1 MAKEIVLA
9 PVEQSGLRSQ
19 CLSFPEI
26 LAQSVAN
33 VAPTATPTVNLALVF
48 ASAGN
53 GTWFTYV
60 IATIG
65 LIFVGMNIN
74 QFARRTASPGSLYSY
89 IARGLGPTMGVLSGW
104 GLVLAYL
111 FTAMAVLCGF
121 ANYTNVLLSP
131 IGVQLSPLFLY
142 AICTGI
148 AWYFASKDI
157 QLSTI
162 LMLAIEGFSV
172 GLILILAAII
182 LVGKGFAIVDM
193 SQLSLQNVKPEGL
206 QLGLVLAVFSYV
218 GFESATALGDEAKK
232 PLTFIPR
239 ALILS
244 TILSGLFFIVLS
256 YTEVLGFSGSS
267 TSLNKSAAPLNDLA
281 SLAGVGFFGLFITLA
296 AIVSFFGCAL
306 ASINAGARILFTMAR
321 HGIFHNSMGKAHNRN
336 GTPHI
341 AVTMASLFVFLVPAS
356 MSLFDLKI
364 LDIYG
369 YLGTIA
375 TYGFLLAYILI
386 SIAAPVY
393 LYRKQEL
400 SIFDIAIAAIAIIFM
415 LIPVVGS
422 VYPVPAAPFNVFPYL
437 FLMYLVV
444 GGGWF
449 LMLRLH
455 SPEIIENMEQ
465 ELEEINNKFS
475 EIKKV
480 EQPGFQGSK

>member
-1 MAKEIVLA
+1 MTKEIVA
-9 PVEQSGLRSQ
+9 TPSVEQNDGLRSQ

-53 GTWFTYV
+53 GTWLTYV

-74 QFARRTASPGSLYSY
+74 QFARRTASPGSLYAY
-89 IARGLGPTMGVLSGW
+89 IAKGLGPTMGVLSGW

-131 IGVQLSPLFLY
+131 TGIQFSPLFLY

-148 AWYFASKDI
+148 AWYFAYKDI
-157 QLSTI
+157 QLSTM
-162 LMLAIEGFSV
+162 LMLALEGFSV
-172 GLILILAAII
+172 SLILILAAII
-182 LVGKGFAIVDM
+182 LSAKGFAIDM

-206 QLGLVLAVFSYV
+206 QLGLVLAIFSYV

-232 PLTFIPR
+232 PLKFIPR
-239 ALILS
+239 AVVLS

-267 TSLNKSAAPLNDLA
+267 TPLNKSAAPLNDLA
-281 SLAGVGFFGLFITLA
+281 NLAGVGFFGLFITVA
-296 AIVSFFGCAL
+296 AIISFFGCAL
-306 ASINAGARILFTMAR
+306 ASINAGARIFFTMAR
-321 HGIFHNSMGKAHNRN
+321 HGIFHASMGKAHNRN

-341 AVTMASLFVFLVPAS
+341 AVTMSSLFVFLVPAS
-356 MSLFDLKI
+356 MSLFGLKI

-393 LYRKQEL
+393 LYRMQAL
-400 SIFDIAIAAIAIIFM
+400 NLFDIAIAAIAIVFM
-415 LIPVVGS
+415 VIPVVGS
-422 VYPVPAAPFNVFPYL
+422 VYPVPAGPFNVFPYL

-465 ELEEINNKFS
+465 ELAEIHTKFS
-475 EIKKV
+475 ELKKV
-480 EQPGFQGSK
+480 

>member
-1 MAKEIVLA
+1 MVKQIVVT
-9 PVEQSGLRSQ
+9 PKVKQSSGLRSQ

-53 GTWFTYV
+53 GTWLAYV

-65 LIFVGMNIN
+65 LMFVGMNIN
-74 QFARRTASPGSLYSY
+74 QFARRTASPGSLYTY
-89 IARGLGPTMGVLSGW
+89 IAKGLGSTMGVLAGW

-121 ANYTNVLLSP
+121 ANYTNVLLNP
-131 IGVQLSPLFLY
+131 IGIQFSPLFLY
-142 AICTGI
+142 AICAGI
-148 AWYFASKDI
+148 AWYFAYKDI
-157 QLSTI
+157 QLSTM

-172 GLILILAAII
+172 GLILLLAAII
-182 LVGKGFAIVDM
+182 LFGKGFAIDM
-193 SQLSLQNVKPEGL
+193 SQISLQNVKPEGL

-218 GFESATALGDEAKK
+218 GFESATALGDEAKN
-232 PLTFIPR
+232 PLKFIPR
-239 ALILS
+239 AVILS

-256 YTEVLGFSGSS
+256 YAEVVGFSSS
-267 TSLNKSAAPLNDLA
+267 NTPLNKSAAPLNDLA
-281 SLAGVGFFGLFITLA
+281 NLAGVGFFGLLITVA

-306 ASINAGARILFTMAR
+306 ASINAGARIFFTMAR
-321 HGIFHNSMGKAHNRN
+321 HGIFHTSMGKAHTKN
-336 GTPHI
+336 GTPFI
-341 AVTMASLFVFLVPAS
+341 AVTMSSLFVFLVPAS
-356 MSLFDLKI
+356 MSLFGLKI

-369 YLGTIA
+369 YLGTLA

-386 SIAAPVY
+386 SIATPVY
-393 LYRKQEL
+393 LYRLQTL
-400 SIFDIAIAAIAIIFM
+400 RLFDIAIAAIAIIFLM
-415 LIPVVGS
+415 IPVVGS
-422 VYPVPAAPFNVFPYL
+422 VYPVPPAPFNVFPYL

-455 SPEIIENMEQ
+455 SPEIIENIEQ
-465 ELEEINNKFS
+465 ELS
-475 EIKKV
+475 EITNL
-480 EQPGFQGSK
+480 

>member
-1 MAKEIVLA
+1 MVKQIVVT
-9 PVEQSGLRSQ
+9 PKVRQSSGLRTQ

-53 GTWFTYV
+53 GTWLAYV

-65 LIFVGMNIN
+65 LMFVGMNIN
-74 QFARRTASPGSLYSY
+74 QFARRTASPGSLYTY
-89 IARGLGPTMGVLSGW
+89 IAKGLGSTMGVLAGW

-121 ANYTNVLLSP
+121 ANYTNVLLNP
-131 IGVQLSPLFLY
+131 IGIQFSPLFLY
-142 AICTGI
+142 AICAGI
-148 AWYFASKDI
+148 AWYFAYKDI
-157 QLSTI
+157 QLSTM

-172 GLILILAAII
+172 GLILLLAAII
-182 LVGKGFAIVDM
+182 LFGKGFAIDM
-193 SQLSLQNVKPEGL
+193 SQISLQNVKPEGL

-218 GFESATALGDEAKK
+218 GFESATALGDEAKN
-232 PLTFIPR
+232 PLKFIPR
-239 ALILS
+239 AVILS

-256 YTEVLGFSGSS
+256 YAEVVGFSSS
-267 TSLNKSAAPLNDLA
+267 NTPLNKSAAPLNDLA
-281 SLAGVGFFGLFITLA
+281 NLAGVGFFGLLITVA

-306 ASINAGARILFTMAR
+306 ASINAGARIFFTMAR
-321 HGIFHNSMGKAHNRN
+321 HGIFHTSMGKAHTKN
-336 GTPHI
+336 GTPFI
-341 AVTMASLFVFLVPAS
+341 AVTMSSLFVFLVPAS
-356 MSLFDLKI
+356 MSLFGLKI

-369 YLGTIA
+369 YLGTLA

-386 SIAAPVY
+386 SIATPVY
-393 LYRKQEL
+393 LYRLQAL
-400 SIFDIAIAAIAIIFM
+400 RLFDIAIAAISIIFLM
-415 LIPVVGS
+415 IPVVGS
-422 VYPVPAAPFNVFPYL
+422 VYPVPPAPFNVFPYL

-455 SPEIIENMEQ
+455 SPEIIENIEQ
-465 ELEEINNKFS
+465 ELS
-475 EIKKV
+475 EV
-480 EQPGFQGSK
+480 TNL

>member
-1 MAKEIVLA
+1 MAKEIVIT

-33 VAPTATPTVNLALVF
+33 VAPTATPTINLALVF

-65 LIFVGMNIN
+65 LMFVGMNIN

-131 IGVQLSPLFLY
+131 IGIQFSPLFLY

-162 LMLAIEGFSV
+162 LILVIEGFSV

-182 LVGKGFAIVDM
+182 LSANGFTVDM
-193 SQLSLQNVKPEGL
+193 SQLSLQNVKSEGL

-218 GFESATALGDEAKK
+218 GFESATALGEEAKK
-232 PLTFIPR
+232 PLKFIPR
-239 ALILS
+239 AVILS

-267 TSLNKSAAPLNDLA
+267 TPLNKSAAPLNELA
-281 SLAGVGFFGLFITLA
+281 NLAGVGFFGLFITVA

-321 HGIFHNSMGKAHNRN
+321 HGIFHTSMGKAHNRN

-341 AVTMASLFVFLVPAS
+341 AVTMACLFVFLVPAS
-356 MSLFDLKI
+356 MSLFGLKI

-375 TYGFLLAYILI
+375 TYGFLIAYILI

-393 LYRKQEL
+393 LYRQQAL

-465 ELEEINNKFS
+465 ELEEIHNKFS
-475 EIKKV
+475 ELKKV
-480 EQPGFQGSK
+480 

>member
-1 MAKEIVLA
+1 MTKERVA
-9 PVEQSGLRSQ
+9 TSPVKQDDGLRSQ

-53 GTWFTYV
+53 GTWLTYV

-65 LIFVGMNIN
+65 LMFVGMNIN
-74 QFARRTASPGSLYSY
+74 QFARRTASPGSLYAY
-89 IARGLGPTMGVLSGW
+89 IAKGLGSTMGVLSGW

-131 IGVQLSPLFLY
+131 TGIQFSPLFLY

-148 AWYFASKDI
+148 AWYFAYKDI
-157 QLSTI
+157 QLSTM

-172 GLILILAAII
+172 GLILVLAVII
-182 LVGKGFAIVDM
+182 LSVKGFAIDM

-232 PLTFIPR
+232 PLKFIPR
-239 ALILS
+239 AVVLS

-256 YTEVLGFSGSS
+256 YTEVLGFSGS
-267 TSLNKSAAPLNDLA
+267 TTPLNKSAAPLNELA
-281 SLAGVGFFGLFITLA
+281 NLAGVGFFGLFITVA
-296 AIVSFFGCAL
+296 AIISFFGCAL
-306 ASINAGARILFTMAR
+306 ASINAGARIFFTMAR
-321 HGIFHNSMGKAHNRN
+321 HGIFHASMGKAHNRN

-341 AVTMASLFVFLVPAS
+341 AVTMSSLFVFLVPAS
-356 MSLFDLKI
+356 MSLFGLKI

-369 YLGTIA
+369 YLGTTA

-386 SIAAPVY
+386 SIAAPIY
-393 LYRKQEL
+393 LYRMQAL

-465 ELEEINNKFS
+465 ELEEIHTKFS
-475 EIKKV
+475 ELKKV
-480 EQPGFQGSK
+480 

>member
-33 VAPTATPTVNLALVF
+33 VAPTATPTINLALVF

-65 LIFVGMNIN
+65 LMFVGININ

-89 IARGLGPTMGVLSGW
+89 IAKGLGPTMGVLSGW
-104 GLVLAYL
+104 SLVLAYL

-121 ANYTNVLLSP
+121 ANYTNVLFSP
-131 IGVQLSPLFLY
+131 IGVQFSPLFLY

-148 AWYFASKDI
+148 AWYFAAKDI

-162 LMLAIEGFSV
+162 LMLVLEGFSV

-182 LVGKGFAIVDM
+182 LLGNGFSIDM

-232 PLTFIPR
+232 PLKFIPR
-239 ALILS
+239 AIVLS
-244 TILSGLFFIVLS
+244 TILSGLFFILLS

-267 TSLNKSAAPLNDLA
+267 TPLNKSAAPLNDLA
-281 SLAGVGFFGLFITLA
+281 NLAGVGFFGLFITVA

-321 HGIFHNSMGKAHNRN
+321 HGIFHASMGKAHNRN
-336 GTPHI
+336 GTPHV

-356 MSLFDLKI
+356 MSLFGLKI

-393 LYRKQEL
+393 LYRQQAL
-400 SIFDIAIAAIAIIFM
+400 RIVDIAIAAIAIIFM

-465 ELEEINNKFS
+465 ELEEIHNKFS
-475 EIKKV
+475 ELKKV
-480 EQPGFQGSK
+480 

>member
-1 MAKEIVLA
+1 MTKERVA
-9 PVEQSGLRSQ
+9 TPVKQDDGLRSQ

-53 GTWFTYV
+53 GTWLTYV

-65 LIFVGMNIN
+65 LMFVGMNIN
-74 QFARRTASPGSLYSY
+74 QFARRTASPGSLYAY
-89 IARGLGPTMGVLSGW
+89 IAKGLGSTMGVLSGW

-131 IGVQLSPLFLY
+131 TEIQFSPLFLY

-148 AWYFASKDI
+148 AWYFAYKDI
-157 QLSTI
+157 QLSTM

-172 GLILILAAII
+172 GLILVLAVII
-182 LVGKGFAIVDM
+182 LSAKGFAIDM

-206 QLGLVLAVFSYV
+206 QLALVLAVFSYV

-232 PLTFIPR
+232 PLKFIPR
-239 ALILS
+239 AVVLS

-256 YTEVLGFSGSS
+256 YTEVLGFSGS
-267 TSLNKSAAPLNDLA
+267 TTPLNKSAAPLNELA
-281 SLAGVGFFGLFITLA
+281 NLAGVGFFGLFITVA
-296 AIVSFFGCAL
+296 AIISFFGCAL
-306 ASINAGARILFTMAR
+306 ASINAGARIFFTMAR
-321 HGIFHNSMGKAHNRN
+321 HGIFHASMGKAHNRN

-341 AVTMASLFVFLVPAS
+341 AVTMSSLFVFLVPAS
-356 MSLFDLKI
+356 MSLFGLKI

-386 SIAAPVY
+386 SIAAPIY
-393 LYRKQEL
+393 LYRMQAL

-437 FLMYLVV
+437 FLMYLVI

-465 ELEEINNKFS
+465 ELEEIHTKFS
-475 EIKKV
+475 ELKKV
-480 EQPGFQGSK
+480 

>member
-131 IGVQLSPLFLY
+131 IGVHFSPLFLY

-148 AWYFASKDI
+148 AWYFAYKDI

-182 LVGKGFAIVDM
+182 LLGKGEAIVDM

-232 PLTFIPR
+232 PLRFIPR

-267 TSLNKSAAPLNDLA
+267 TPLNKSAAPLNDLA
-281 SLAGVGFFGLFITLA
+281 NLAGVGFFGLFITVA

-321 HGIFHNSMGKAHNRN
+321 HGIFHNAMGKAHNRN

-341 AVTMASLFVFLVPAS
+341 AVTMTSLFVFLVPAS

-393 LYRKQEL
+393 LYRQQAL
-400 SIFDIAIAAIAIIFM
+400 SIFDIAIAAAAIIFM

-465 ELEEINNKFS
+465 ELEEVHNKFS
-475 EIKKV
+475 ELKEV
-480 EQPGFQGSK
+480 SQPGFQGSK

>member
-1 MAKEIVLA
+1 MTKEIVA
-9 PVEQSGLRSQ
+9 TSPVKQDDGLRSQ

-53 GTWFTYV
+53 GTWLTYV

-65 LIFVGMNIN
+65 LMFVGMNIN
-74 QFARRTASPGSLYSY
+74 QFARRTASPGSLYAY
-89 IARGLGPTMGVLSGW
+89 IAKGLGSTMGVLSGW

-131 IGVQLSPLFLY
+131 TGIQFSPLFLY

-148 AWYFASKDI
+148 AWYFAYKDI
-157 QLSTI
+157 QLSTM

-172 GLILILAAII
+172 GLILVLAVII
-182 LVGKGFAIVDM
+182 LSAKGFAIDM
-193 SQLSLQNVKPEGL
+193 SQLSVQNVKPEGL
-206 QLGLVLAVFSYV
+206 QLALVLAVFSYV

-232 PLTFIPR
+232 PLKFIPR
-239 ALILS
+239 AVVLS

-256 YTEVLGFSGSS
+256 YTEVLGFSGS
-267 TSLNKSAAPLNDLA
+267 TTPLNQSAAPLNDLA
-281 SLAGVGFFGLFITLA
+281 NLAGVGFFGLFITVA
-296 AIVSFFGCAL
+296 AIISFFGCAL
-306 ASINAGARILFTMAR
+306 ASINAGARIFFTMAR
-321 HGIFHNSMGKAHNRN
+321 HGIFHASMGKAHNRN

-341 AVTMASLFVFLVPAS
+341 AVTMSSLFVFLVPAS
-356 MSLFDLKI
+356 MSLFGLKI

-386 SIAAPVY
+386 SIAAPIY
-393 LYRKQEL
+393 LYRMQAL

-415 LIPVVGS
+415 LIPLVSS
-422 VYPVPAAPFNVFPYL
+422 VYPVLATPFNVFPYL

-455 SPEIIENMEQ
+455 SPQIIENMEQ
-465 ELEEINNKFS
+465 ELEEIHTKFS
-475 EIKKV
+475 ELKKV
-480 EQPGFQGSK
+480 

>member
-1 MAKEIVLA
+1 MTKEIVA
-9 PVEQSGLRSQ
+9 PPVERSDLRSQ

-33 VAPTATPTVNLALVF
+33 VAPTATPTINLALVF

-65 LIFVGMNIN
+65 LMFVGININ

-89 IARGLGPTMGVLSGW
+89 IAKGLGPTMGVLSGW

-131 IGVQLSPLFLY
+131 VGIQFSPLFLY

-148 AWYFASKDI
+148 AWYFAAKDI

-162 LMLAIEGFSV
+162 LMLVIEGFSV

-182 LVGKGFAIVDM
+182 LLGNGFTLDM

-232 PLTFIPR
+232 PLKFIPR
-239 ALILS
+239 AIVLS
-244 TILSGLFFIVLS
+244 TILSGLFFIILS

-267 TSLNKSAAPLNDLA
+267 TPLNKSAAPLNELA
-281 SLAGVGFFGLFITLA
+281 DLAGVGFFGIFITVA

-321 HGIFHNSMGKAHNRN
+321 HGIFHASMGMAHNRN

-356 MSLFDLKI
+356 MSLFGLKI

-393 LYRKQEL
+393 LYRQQAL

-465 ELEEINNKFS
+465 ELEEIHNKFS
-475 EIKKV
+475 ELKKV
-480 EQPGFQGSK
+480 

>member
-1 MAKEIVLA
+1 MVKQIIVT
-9 PVEQSGLRSQ
+9 PKVKQNSGLRSQ

-53 GTWFTYV
+53 GTWLAYV

-65 LIFVGMNIN
+65 LMFVGMNIN
-74 QFARRTASPGSLYSY
+74 QFARRTASPGSLYTY
-89 IARGLGPTMGVLSGW
+89 IAKGLGSTMGVLAGW

-121 ANYTNVLLSP
+121 ANYTNVLLNP
-131 IGVQLSPLFLY
+131 IGIQFSPLFLY
-142 AICTGI
+142 AICAGI
-148 AWYFASKDI
+148 AWYFAYKDI
-157 QLSTI
+157 QLSTM

-172 GLILILAAII
+172 GLILLLAAII
-182 LVGKGFAIVDM
+182 LFGKGFAIDM
-193 SQLSLQNVKPEGL
+193 SQISLQNVKPEGL

-218 GFESATALGDEAKK
+218 GFESATALGDEAKN
-232 PLTFIPR
+232 PLKFIPR
-239 ALILS
+239 AVILS

-256 YTEVLGFSGSS
+256 YAEVVGFSSS
-267 TSLNKSAAPLNDLA
+267 NTPLNKSAAPLNDLA
-281 SLAGVGFFGLFITLA
+281 NLAGVGFFGLLITVA

-306 ASINAGARILFTMAR
+306 ASINAGARIFFTMAR
-321 HGIFHNSMGKAHNRN
+321 HGIFHTSMGKAHTKN
-336 GTPHI
+336 GTPFI
-341 AVTMASLFVFLVPAS
+341 AVTMSSLFVFLVPAS
-356 MSLFDLKI
+356 MSLFGLKI

-369 YLGTIA
+369 YLGTLA

-386 SIAAPVY
+386 SIATPVY
-393 LYRKQEL
+393 LYRLQAL
-400 SIFDIAIAAIAIIFM
+400 RLFDIAIAAIAIIFLM
-415 LIPVVGS
+415 IPVVGS
-422 VYPVPAAPFNVFPYL
+422 VYPVPPAPFNVFPYL

-455 SPEIIENMEQ
+455 SPEIIENIEQ
-465 ELEEINNKFS
+465 ELS
-475 EIKKV
+475 EV
-480 EQPGFQGSK
+480 TNL

>member
-1 MAKEIVLA
+1 MTKERVA
-9 PVEQSGLRSQ
+9 TSPVKQDDGLRSQ

-53 GTWFTYV
+53 GTWLTYV

-65 LIFVGMNIN
+65 LMFVAMNIN
-74 QFARRTASPGSLYSY
+74 QFARRTASPGSLYAY
-89 IARGLGPTMGVLSGW
+89 IAKGLGSTMGVLSGW

-131 IGVQLSPLFLY
+131 TGIQFSPLFLY

-148 AWYFASKDI
+148 AWYFAYKDI
-157 QLSTI
+157 QLSTM

-172 GLILILAAII
+172 GLILVLAVII
-182 LVGKGFAIVDM
+182 LSAKGFAIDM

-232 PLTFIPR
+232 PLKFIPR
-239 ALILS
+239 AVVLS
-244 TILSGLFFIVLS
+244 TIMSGLFFIVLS
-256 YTEVLGFSGSS
+256 YTEVLGFSGS
-267 TSLNKSAAPLNDLA
+267 TTPLNKSAAPLNDLA
-281 SLAGVGFFGLFITLA
+281 NIAGVGFFGLFITVA
-296 AIVSFFGCAL
+296 AIISFFGCAL
-306 ASINAGARILFTMAR
+306 ASINAGARIFFTMAR
-321 HGIFHNSMGKAHNRN
+321 HGIFHASMGKAHNRN

-341 AVTMASLFVFLVPAS
+341 AVTMSSLFVFLVPAS
-356 MSLFDLKI
+356 MSLFGLKI

-386 SIAAPVY
+386 SIAAPIY
-393 LYRKQEL
+393 LYRMQAL

-465 ELEEINNKFS
+465 ELEEIHTKFS
-475 EIKKV
+475 ELKKV
-480 EQPGFQGSK
+480 

>member
-1 MAKEIVLA
+1 MTKEIVVTS
-9 PVEQSGLRSQ
+9 PVKQNDGLRSQ

-53 GTWFTYV
+53 GTWLTYV

-65 LIFVGMNIN
+65 LMFVGMNIN
-74 QFARRTASPGSLYSY
+74 QFARRTASPGSLYAY
-89 IARGLGPTMGVLSGW
+89 IAKGLGSTMGVLSGW

-131 IGVQLSPLFLY
+131 TGIQFSPLFLY

-148 AWYFASKDI
+148 AWYFAYKDI

-182 LVGKGFAIVDM
+182 LSVKGFAIDL

-232 PLTFIPR
+232 PLKFIPR
-239 ALILS
+239 AVVLS
-244 TILSGLFFIVLS
+244 TILSGLFFIILS

-267 TSLNKSAAPLNDLA
+267 TPLNKSAAPLNDLA
-281 SLAGVGFFGLFITLA
+281 NIAGVGFFGLFITLA

-306 ASINAGARILFTMAR
+306 ASINAGARIFFTMAR
-321 HGIFHNSMGKAHNRN
+321 HGIFHASMGKAHTRN

-341 AVTMASLFVFLVPAS
+341 AVTMSSLFVFLVPAS
-356 MSLFDLKI
+356 MSLFGLKI

-393 LYRKQEL
+393 LYRLQAL
-400 SIFDIAIAAIAIIFM
+400 NLFDIAIAAIAIIFM

-465 ELEEINNKFS
+465 ELAEIHTKFS
-475 EIKKV
+475 ELKKV
-480 EQPGFQGSK
+480 

>member
-1 MAKEIVLA
+1 MTKEIVA
-9 PVEQSGLRSQ
+9 TSPVKQNDGLRSQ

-53 GTWFTYV
+53 GTWLTYV

-65 LIFVGMNIN
+65 LMFVGMNIN
-74 QFARRTASPGSLYSY
+74 QFARRTASPGSLYAY
-89 IARGLGPTMGVLSGW
+89 IAKGLGSTMGVLSGW

-131 IGVQLSPLFLY
+131 TGIQFSPLFLY

-148 AWYFASKDI
+148 AWYFAYKDI

-172 GLILILAAII
+172 GLILLLAVII
-182 LVGKGFAIVDM
+182 LSAKGFAIDM
-193 SQLSLQNVKPEGL
+193 SQLSLQNVKPAGL

-232 PLTFIPR
+232 PLKFIPR
-239 ALILS
+239 AVVLS

-256 YTEVLGFSGSS
+256 YTEVLGFSSS
-267 TSLNKSAAPLNDLA
+267 TTPLNQSAAPLNDLA
-281 SLAGVGFFGLFITLA
+281 NLAGVGFFGLFITVA

-306 ASINAGARILFTMAR
+306 ASINAGARIFFTMAR
-321 HGIFHNSMGKAHNRN
+321 HGIFHASMGKAHNRN

-341 AVTMASLFVFLVPAS
+341 AVTMSSLFVFLVPAS
-356 MSLFDLKI
+356 MSLFGLKI

-393 LYRKQEL
+393 LYRIQALK
-400 SIFDIAIAAIAIIFM
+400 IFDIAIAAIAIIFM

-422 VYPVPAAPFNVFPYL
+422 VYPVPAEPFNVFPYL

-465 ELEEINNKFS
+465 ELEEIHTKFS
-475 EIKKV
+475 DLKKV
-480 EQPGFQGSK
+480 

>member
-1 MAKEIVLA
+1 MTKEIVA
-9 PVEQSGLRSQ
+9 TSPVKRNDGLRSQ

-53 GTWFTYV
+53 GTWLTYV

-65 LIFVGMNIN
+65 LMFVGMNIN
-74 QFARRTASPGSLYSY
+74 QFACRTASPGSLYAY
-89 IARGLGPTMGVLSGW
+89 IAKGLGSTMGVLSGW

-131 IGVQLSPLFLY
+131 TGIQFSPLFLY

-148 AWYFASKDI
+148 AWYFAYKDI
-157 QLSTI
+157 QLSTM

-172 GLILILAAII
+172 GLILVLAVII
-182 LVGKGFAIVDM
+182 LSAKGFAIDM

-232 PLTFIPR
+232 PLKFIPR
-239 ALILS
+239 AVVLS

-256 YTEVLGFSGSS
+256 YTEVLGFSGS
-267 TSLNKSAAPLNDLA
+267 TTPLNQSAAPLNDLA
-281 SLAGVGFFGLFITLA
+281 NLAGVGFFGLFITVA

-306 ASINAGARILFTMAR
+306 ASINAGARIFFTMAR
-321 HGIFHNSMGKAHNRN
+321 HGIFHASMGKAHNRN

-341 AVTMASLFVFLVPAS
+341 AVTMSSLFVFLVPAS
-356 MSLFDLKI
+356 MSLFGLKI

-386 SIAAPVY
+386 SIAAPIY
-393 LYRKQEL
+393 LYRMQAL

-465 ELEEINNKFS
+465 ELEEIHTKFS
-475 EIKKV
+475 ELKKV
-480 EQPGFQGSK
+480 

>member
-1 MAKEIVLA
+1 MIKEIVA
-9 PVEQSGLRSQ
+9 TSPVKQNDGLRSQ

-53 GTWFTYV
+53 GTWLTYV

-65 LIFVGMNIN
+65 LMFVGMNIN
-74 QFARRTASPGSLYSY
+74 QFARRTASPGSLYAY
-89 IARGLGPTMGVLSGW
+89 IAKGLGSTMGVLSGW

-131 IGVQLSPLFLY
+131 TGIQFSPLFLY

-148 AWYFASKDI
+148 AWYFAYKDI

-162 LMLAIEGFSV
+162 LMLVIEGFSV
-172 GLILILAAII
+172 GLILVLAVII
-182 LVGKGFAIVDM
+182 LSAKGFAIDM

-232 PLTFIPR
+232 PLKFIPR
-239 ALILS
+239 AVVLS

-256 YTEVLGFSGSS
+256 YTEVLGFSGS
-267 TSLNKSAAPLNDLA
+267 TTPLNKSAAPLNDLA
-281 SLAGVGFFGLFITLA
+281 NLAGVGFFGLFITVA
-296 AIVSFFGCAL
+296 AIISFFGCAL
-306 ASINAGARILFTMAR
+306 ASINAGARIFFTMAR
-321 HGIFHNSMGKAHNRN
+321 HGIFHASMGKAHNRN

-341 AVTMASLFVFLVPAS
+341 AVTMSSLFVFLVPAS
-356 MSLFDLKI
+356 MSLFGLKI

-375 TYGFLLAYILI
+375 TYGFILAYILI
-386 SIAAPVY
+386 SIAAPIY
-393 LYRKQEL
+393 LYRMQAL

-465 ELEEINNKFS
+465 ELEEIHTKFS
-475 EIKKV
+475 ELKKV
-480 EQPGFQGSK
+480 